1 MTESPLRSIG
11 GEPLPEGVDLAGLAL
26 RAMALGASLGSA
38 LECVVLWGTRMIT
51 AQQPPSDTPVLGAAF
66 FLVVFGTL
74 ASMGVGA
81 VTVWHLLRPIP
92 SAWRRTGLSA
102 IAGFATLVAAAV
114 AVPIDVT
121 FGPTALLGAAALF
134 GAVAFR
140 SAALVRRWGTESA

>member
-1 MTESPLRSIG
+1 MTEPLHSIG
-11 GEPLPEGVDLAGLAL
+11 GEPLPAGVDLAGLAL

-38 LECVVLWGTRMIT
+38 LECLVLWGTRMLT
-51 AQQPPSDTPVLGAAF
+51 AAQPPSDTPVLGAAF
-66 FLVVFGTL
+66 FLIVFGTL

-81 VTVWHLLRPIP
+81 VTVWHLLRPVP

-121 FGPTALLGAAALF
+121 FGPTALLGAAAIF
-134 GAVAFR
+134 GAIAYW
-140 SAALVRRWGTESA
+140 SGSLVRRWSAEQG